1 MKAWVKILYE
11 MFSEREYPF
20 KLLIDKY
27 PERTKRDMILSF
39 ENGNITP
46 NDVAMYLPYK
56 DVIGKE
62 FNSFEEIFE
71 LDISGFEHRVLV
83 GKSKEKQQLGIE
95 DFIKFE
101 PRIIK

>member
-1 MKAWVKILYE
+1 
-11 MFSEREYPF
+11 MFNEREYPF
-20 KLLIDKY
+20 KLLVSKY

-39 ENGNITP
+39 EKGGITP
-46 NDVAMYLPYK
+46 NDVVKYLPLK

-62 FNSFEEIFE
+62 FNSFEEVFE
-71 LDISGFEHRVLV
+71 LDIRGFEHGVLI

-101 PRIIK
+101 PKVIK